1 MHKGSSIHENASYF
15 FLTAAYD
22 CDGVGSLFVGGTNFM
37 RIYKSIRHYKI
48 GAYTVYT
55 NSNSV
60 IDSTK

>member
-1 MHKGSSIHENASYF
+1 MHKGSSIHENASYS

-22 CDGVGSLFVGGTNFM
+22 YEGVGSLFVDCTNFM

-55 NSNSV
+55 NSNSI
-60 IDSTK
+60 IDSNK